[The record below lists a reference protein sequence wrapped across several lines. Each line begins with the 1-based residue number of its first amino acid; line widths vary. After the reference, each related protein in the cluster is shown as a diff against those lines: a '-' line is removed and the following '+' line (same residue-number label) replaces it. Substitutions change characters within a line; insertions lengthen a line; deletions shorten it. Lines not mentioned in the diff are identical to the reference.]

1 MDDWIA
7 PSISAWG
14 LRVHPFSLGS
24 LPTERETKT
33 NSLKSEILGPDI
45 FATIISLLFPYD
57 FRLISLYYFPIISY
71 YFPLFLYS
79 FRYYFAIISL
89 YTIISLLFPLF
100 SVLFPYTYYFL
111 IISLVFPYY
120 CYNTLFPYYFHII
133 SLLFPHYF
141 PIISLLFLIVFL
153 LFPIISFLCR
163 YFCDYFAII
172 SLLFP
177 YCLHDFPK
185 DVVAGRSFAM
195 AWQDCISASALLRL
209 GW

>member
-24 LPTERETKT
+24 LPIERETQT

-45 FATIISLLFPYD
+45 FAIIISLLFPYD
-57 FRLISLYYFPIISY
+57 FRLISLYYFPILSH
-71 YFPLFLYS
+71 YFPLFLYL

-89 YTIISLLFPLF
+89 YYYFSIISFIFRIISVYALLPDYFPSISLLLLHYFP
-100 SVLFPYTYYFL
+100 
-111 IISLVFPYY
+111 IIS
-120 CYNTLFPYYFHII
+120 TLFPYYFHII
-133 SLLFPHYF
+133 SLLFPHCF
-141 PIISLLFLIVFL
+141 PIISP
-153 LFPIISFLCR
+153 LFPSYVAIS
-163 YFCDYFAII
+163 AII

-177 YCLHDFPK
+177 YCLPDFPK

>member
-24 LPTERETKT
+24 LPIERETQT

-57 FRLISLYYFPIISY
+57 FRLISLYYFPILSH
-71 YFPLFLYS
+71 YFPLFLYL

-89 YTIISLLFPLF
+89 YYYFSIISFIFRIISVYALLPDYFPSISLLLLHYFP
-100 SVLFPYTYYFL
+100 
-111 IISLVFPYY
+111 IIS
-120 CYNTLFPYYFHII
+120 TLFPYYFHII
-133 SLLFPHYF
+133 SLLFPHCF
-141 PIISLLFLIVFL
+141 PIISP
-153 LFPIISFLCR
+153 LFPSYVAIS
-163 YFCDYFAII
+163 AII

-177 YCLHDFPK
+177 YCLPDFPK